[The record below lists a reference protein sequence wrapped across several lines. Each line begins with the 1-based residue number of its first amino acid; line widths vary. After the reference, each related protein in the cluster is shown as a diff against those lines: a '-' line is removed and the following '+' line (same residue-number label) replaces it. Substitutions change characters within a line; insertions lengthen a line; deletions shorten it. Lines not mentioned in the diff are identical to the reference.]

1 MILSQQSK
9 QDADAFQTYASQS
22 YEHWRNLEDCM
33 KTFSIFH
40 KQVRQ
45 ALDNYF
51 LLYWEPSF
59 VLQSL
64 AGDDKNIIYKN
75 GIRYY
80 VIYQELLSPEYL
92 EQYPALR
99 LSFRKLKD
107 MEYGFVLIRAAK
119 EKIGNS

>member
-9 QDADAFQTYASQS
+9 QDEEAFIAYSSKS
-22 YEHWRNLEDCM
+22 YEHFRNLDDCI

-40 KQVRQ
+40 REVRKE
-45 ALDNYF
+45 LDNYF
-51 LLYWEPSF
+51 LLYWEPAF

-64 AGDDKNIIYKN
+64 AGDDRNIIYKN

-92 EQYPALR
+92 LQYPALR
-99 LSFRKLKD
+99 LSFRRLTG

-119 EKIGNS
+119 EKVTP

>member
-9 QDADAFQTYASQS
+9 QDEEAFIAYQSQS
-22 YEHWRNLEDCM
+22 YEHFHNLDDCM

-40 KQVRQ
+40 KDVRK

-51 LLYWEPSF
+51 LLYWSPEF
-59 VLQSL
+59 VLSQL

-75 GIRYY
+75 GLRYY

-92 EQYPALR
+92 TQYPALR
-99 LSFRKLKD
+99 LSFRRLTG

-119 EKIGNS
+119 EKITS